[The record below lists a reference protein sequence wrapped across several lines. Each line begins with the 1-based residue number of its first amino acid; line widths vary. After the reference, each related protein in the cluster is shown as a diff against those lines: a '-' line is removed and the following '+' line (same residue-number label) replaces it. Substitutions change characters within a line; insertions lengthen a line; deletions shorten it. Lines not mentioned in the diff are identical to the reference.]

1 MSEAIYGRNRCGHMD
16 DEAFISLM
24 RVINP
29 TIAIDEIGSSRERQM
44 REQERVTNRRF
55 LSQGKG

>member
-1 MSEAIYGRNRCGHMD
+1 MD
-16 DEAFISLM
+16 DEDFISLM

-29 TIAIDEIGSSRERQM
+29 TIAIDEIGSSRERQI